1 MIPGEERSTPPA
13 RRPPARRLGLAAVA
27 LLLAVLAGAVDSA
40 AAVPAPPPA
49 WEVYAVRYATLPAFP
64 VAGLVA
70 GADTTRT
77 LDIAAMFWVL
87 RAAGG
92 RCVLVDA
99 GFHRQ
104 RYLDSWK
111 PAGFVRPDQAVRRLG
126 VLPQEVG
133 DVVVTHVHWDHL
145 DGADLFP
152 NARLW
157 IQRAEYDYYVGPGG
171 VPAHEGIDSVHAALL
186 ARLRKL
192 GRLRFVEGDAR
203 EIMPGVTAYTGGKHT
218 YASQYLGVRTARG
231 TVVLASDN
239 VYLYENLD
247 RHVPIAQTLDAD
259 SNLAAQDR
267 MKRIASAE
275 RFIVPGH
282 DPAVFERFP
291 RVAPGVVRIE

>member
-1 MIPGEERSTPPA
+1 MP
-13 RRPPARRLGLAAVA
+13 LGSS
-27 LLLAVLAGAVDSA
+27 LLLSLAVVLAGLPGLPGIGSA
-40 AAVPAPPPA
+40 APAPAPV
-49 WEVYAVRYATLPAFP
+49 WEVYAVRYATLASFP

-70 GADTTRT
+70 GADTSRT

-87 RAAGG
+87 RAPGG

-99 GFHRQ
+99 GFYRQ

-111 PAGFVRPDQAVRRLG
+111 PIAFVRPDQAVRRLG
-126 VLPQEVG
+126 VLPQSVT
-133 DVVVTHVHWDHL
+133 DLIVTHVHWDHL
-145 DGADLFP
+145 DGADLFR

-186 ARLRKL
+186 ARLRKQ

-203 EIMPGVTAYTGGKHT
+203 EIIPGITAYTGGKHT
-218 YASQYLGVRTARG
+218 FASQYLGVRSAKG
-231 TVVLASDN
+231 TVVVASDN

-247 RHVPIAQTLDAD
+247 RRLPIAQTLDAK

-267 MKRIASAE
+267 MRRLAAE
-275 RFIVPGH
+275 ERLIVPGH
-282 DPAVFERFP
+282 DPAVLERFP